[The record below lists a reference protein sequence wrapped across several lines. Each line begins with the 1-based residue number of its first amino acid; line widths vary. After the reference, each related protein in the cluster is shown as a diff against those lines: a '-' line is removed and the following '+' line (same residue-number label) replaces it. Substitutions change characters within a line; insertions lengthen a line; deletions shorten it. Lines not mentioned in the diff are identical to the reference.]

1 MVDIMQRTWWKEGVA
16 YQIYVRSFKDTNGD
30 GIGDLKGII
39 EKLDY
44 LKNLGIDMIYLNP
57 INKSPNDDNGYDIS
71 DYYDIMDEFG
81 NMEDFKTLVEELH
94 KRDMKLIMDIVINHT
109 SDEHPWFVESRKSK
123 DNPYRDYYIWHPGK
137 NGNPPNNWGS
147 FFGGSAWEYDEQSGE
162 YYLHLFSKKMPDLN
176 WRCEEVRKEIIKMV
190 KFWIDMG
197 VDGFRFDAINHLEK
211 DFNFPDAEVK
221 EGQVYGDFIKYVQ
234 NLPEVHDY
242 IKELRRNLFN
252 TGHHV
257 LIGET
262 GGISYHNAY
271 IYTGVD
277 REELDMT
284 FHFDMH
290 SVGKG
295 KNDWEKRKIDLV
307 NEIKDKMSGW
317 QQRDDKEGWCPIFY
331 SNHDSTRT
339 VSRLGD
345 DVNYHKE
352 SAKMLATLQLTQKG
366 TPFIYYGDEIG
377 MTNAWDFELEDYRDV
392 AVFNKYRDFVESGLV
407 SHENYIKGLHLTSRD
422 NSRTP
427 MQWDDSI
434 NAGFSDATPWI
445 RVNSNYKNINVKSQ
459 LNDLDSIFN
468 YYKNLIELRKKH
480 NTLVYGEFI
489 EINREHKEIY
499 SYIRKLGNEA
509 FLVVV
514 NFFDGTPEFVLPE
527 NIKIQECELVLSNYQ
542 CDDKNADNIKLR
554 PYEARVYRCRL

>member
-1 MVDIMQRTWWKEGVA
+1 MKKTWWKEGVA

-81 NMEDFKTLVEELH
+81 NMEDFKTLVKELH

-137 NGNPPNNWGS
+137 DGNPPNNWGS
-147 FFGGSAWEYDEQSGE
+147 FFGGSAWQYDEQSGE

-242 IKELRRNLFN
+242 IKVLRRNLFN

-377 MTNAWDFELEDYRDV
+377 MTNAWDFELKDYRDV
-392 AVFNKYRDFVESGLV
+392 AVFNKYRDFVESGLI

-434 NAGFSDATPWI
+434 NAGFSDSTPWI
-445 RVNSNYKNINVKSQ
+445 RVNSNYKDINVKSQ
-459 LNDLDSIFN
+459 LNDKDSIFN
-468 YYKNLIELRKKH
+468 YYKKLIELRKKH
-480 NTLVYGEFI
+480 DTLVYGEFI
-489 EINREHKEIY
+489 EINREDEEIY
-499 SYIRKLGNEA
+499 SYIRKQGDDA
-509 FLVVV
+509 FLVIA

-527 NIKIQECELVLSNYQ
+527 NIKIQECELVLSNYP
-542 CDDKNADNIKLR
+542 CDDKNVDNIKLR
-554 PYEARVYRCRL
+554 PYEARIYRCKL

>member
-1 MVDIMQRTWWKEGVA
+1 MVDIMQKTWWKEGIA

-445 RVNSNYKNINVKSQ
+445 RVNSNYKDINVKSQ
-459 LNDLDSIFN
+459 LNDPDSIFN
-468 YYKNLIELRKKH
+468 YYKKLIELRKKH
-480 NTLVYGEFI
+480 DTLVYGEFI
-489 EINREHKEIY
+489 EINREHEEIY

>member
-1 MVDIMQRTWWKEGVA
+1 MNRAWWKEGIA
-16 YQIYVRSFKDTNGD
+16 YQIYVRSFKDTNAD

-44 LKNLGIDMIYLNP
+44 LKYLGVNIIYLNP

-81 NMEDFKTLVEELH
+81 TIDDFKLLIEEMH
-94 KRDMKLIMDIVINHT
+94 KRDMKLIMDLVINHT

-137 NGNPPNNWGS
+137 DGNPPNNWGS
-147 FFGGSAWEYDEQSGE
+147 FFGGSAWEYDEQTGE

-176 WRCEEVRKEIIKMV
+176 WRNENVRNEIIKMIQ
-190 KFWIDMG
+190 FWIDMG

-221 EGQVYGDFIKYVQ
+221 EGQIYGDFIKYVQ
-234 NLPEVHDY
+234 NLPKVHDY
-242 IKELRRNLFN
+242 IKEIRRRAFN

-271 IYTGVD
+271 LYTGVD

-295 KNDWEKRKIDLV
+295 EKDWERRKIDLV
-307 NEIKDKMSGW
+307 KEIKEKMSGW
-317 QQRDDKEGWCPIFY
+317 QMRDEKEGWCPIFF

-339 VSRLGD
+339 VSRLGND
-345 DVNYHKE
+345 EKYHRE

-422 NSRTP
+422 NARTP
-427 MQWDDSI
+427 MQWDDSK
-434 NAGFSDATPWI
+434 NAGFSEATPWI
-445 RVNSNYKNINVKSQ
+445 RVNSNYKDINVKAQ
-459 LNDLDSIFN
+459 MQDENSILN
-468 YYKNLIELRKKH
+468 YYRRLIELRK
-480 NTLVYGEFI
+480 NNLTLVYGDFI
-489 EINREHKEIY
+489 EINREHEEIY
-499 SYIRKLGNEA
+499 SYIRKGEDDA
-509 FLVVV
+509 FLVIV
-514 NFFDGTPEFVLPE
+514 NFFDGTPTFNLPE
-527 NIKIQECELVLSNYQ
+527 DVKIKEAELVLSNYK
-542 CDDKNADNIKLR
+542 CDDKNVDGITLK
-554 PYEARVYRCRL
+554 PYEARIYKCKL

>member
-1 MVDIMQRTWWKEGVA
+1 MKRAWWKEGVA

-30 GIGDLKGII
+30 GIGDLRGII

-44 LKNLGIDMIYLNP
+44 LKHLGVDMIYLNP

-81 NMEDFKTLVEELH
+81 TMEDFKLLIQEMH
-94 KRDMKLIMDIVINHT
+94 KRDMKLIMDLVINHT

-176 WRCEEVRKEIIKMV
+176 WRCEDVRNEIIKMIQ
-190 KFWIDMG
+190 FWIDLG

-211 DFNFPDAEVK
+211 DFNFPDAEIK

-234 NLPEVHDY
+234 NLPKVHDY
-242 IKELRRNLFN
+242 IKEIRRRVFN
-252 TGHHV
+252 TGYHV

-271 IYTGVD
+271 LYTGVD

-295 KNDWEKRKIDLV
+295 ERDWERRKIDLV
-307 NEIKDKMSGW
+307 KEIKEKMSGW
-317 QQRDDKEGWCPIFY
+317 QMRYEKEGWCPIFY

-345 DVNYHKE
+345 DKKYHKE

-422 NSRTP
+422 NARTP
-427 MQWDDSI
+427 MQWDDSK
-434 NAGFSDATPWI
+434 NAGFSETTPWI
-445 RVNSNYKNINVKSQ
+445 RVNSNYKDINVKAQ
-459 LNDLDSIFN
+459 IKDEDSILN
-468 YYKNLIELRKKH
+468 YYRRLIELRK
-480 NTLVYGEFI
+480 NNLTLVYGDFI
-489 EINREHKEIY
+489 EINREHEEIY
-499 SYIRKLGNEA
+499 SYIRKGEDDA

-514 NFFDGTPEFVLPE
+514 NFFSGTPEFKLPE
-527 NIKIQECELVLSNYQ
+527 DVEIKEAKLILSNYN
-542 CDDKNADNIKLR
+542 CGDENINNITLR
-554 PYEARVYRCRL
+554 PYEARIYKIKL

>member
-1 MVDIMQRTWWKEGVA
+1 MKRAWWKEGVA

-30 GIGDLKGII
+30 GIGDLRGII

-44 LKNLGIDMIYLNP
+44 LKHLGVDMIYLNP

-81 NMEDFKTLVEELH
+81 TMEDFKLLIEEMH
-94 KRDMKLIMDIVINHT
+94 KRDMKLIMDLVINHT

-123 DNPYRDYYIWHPGK
+123 DNPYREYYIWHPGK

-147 FFGGSAWEYDEQSGE
+147 FFGGSAWAYDEQSGE

-176 WRCEEVRKEIIKMV
+176 WRCEEVRNEIIKMIQY
-190 KFWIDMG
+190 WIDLG

-211 DFNFPDAEVK
+211 DFNFLDAEVK

-234 NLPEVHDY
+234 NLPKVHDY
-242 IKELRRNLFN
+242 IKEIRRRVFN

-271 IYTGVD
+271 LYTGVD

-295 KNDWEKRKIDLV
+295 ERDWERRKIDLV
-307 NEIKDKMSGW
+307 KEIKEKMSGW
-317 QQRDDKEGWCPIFY
+317 QTRDEKEGWCPIFY

-345 DVNYHKE
+345 DEKYHRE

-422 NSRTP
+422 NARTP
-427 MQWDDSI
+427 MQWDDSK

-445 RVNSNYKNINVKSQ
+445 RVNSNYRDINVQSQ
-459 LNDLDSIFN
+459 LEDENSILN
-468 YYKNLIELRKKH
+468 YYRRLIEIRK
-480 NTLVYGEFI
+480 NNLTLVYGDFI
-489 EINREHKEIY
+489 EINREHEEIY
-499 SYIRKLGNEA
+499 SYIRKGEDDA

-514 NFFDGTPEFVLPE
+514 NFFGGTPEFKLPE
-527 NIKIQECELVLSNYQ
+527 DVKIREAELILSNYN
-542 CDDKNADNIKLR
+542 CDDENIDNIILR
-554 PYEARVYRCRL
+554 PYEARIYKCKL

>member
-1 MVDIMQRTWWKEGVA
+1 MVFIVNRAWWKEGVA

-30 GIGDLKGII
+30 GIGDLRGII

-44 LKNLGIDMIYLNP
+44 LKHLGVDMIYLNP

-81 NMEDFKTLVEELH
+81 TMEDFKLLIQELH
-94 KRDMKLIMDIVINHT
+94 KRDMKLIMDLVINHT

-176 WRCEEVRKEIIKMV
+176 WRCEDVRNEIIKMIQ
-190 KFWIDMG
+190 FWIDLG

-211 DFNFPDAEVK
+211 DFNFPDAEIK

-234 NLPEVHDY
+234 NLPKVHDY
-242 IKELRRNLFN
+242 IKEIRRRVFN
-252 TGHHV
+252 TGYHV

-271 IYTGVD
+271 LYTGVD

-295 KNDWEKRKIDLV
+295 ERDWERRKIDLV
-307 NEIKDKMSGW
+307 KEIKEKMSGW
-317 QQRDDKEGWCPIFY
+317 QMRDEKEGWCPIFY

-345 DVNYHKE
+345 DKKYHKE

-422 NSRTP
+422 NARTP
-427 MQWDDSI
+427 MQWDDSK
-434 NAGFSDATPWI
+434 NAGFSDANPWI
-445 RVNSNYKNINVKSQ
+445 RVNSNYKDINVKAQ
-459 LNDLDSIFN
+459 IKDENSILN
-468 YYKNLIELRKKH
+468 YYRRLIELRK
-480 NTLVYGEFI
+480 NNLTLVYGDFI
-489 EINREHKEIY
+489 EINREHEEIY
-499 SYIRKLGNEA
+499 SYIRKGEDDA

-514 NFFDGTPEFVLPE
+514 NFFGGTPEFKLPE
-527 NIKIQECELVLSNYQ
+527 DVKIKEAKLILSNYNFL
-542 CDDKNADNIKLR
+542 DENINNIALR
-554 PYEARVYRCRL
+554 PYEARIYKIKL